1 LTLQN
6 DTSQQTTAGDILKAI
21 FPSGSITGAPK
32 IRSME
37 IIREVENVPRGISMG
52 AIGYF
57 AFDGRIDLN
66 VAIRTISFKD
76 GVARLN
82 VGGAIVADSDPA
94 EEYEESLLKA
104 KALLAALRNFE
115 F

>member
-1 LTLQN
+1 VCRGRAVDSPLLNTLSPLFG
-6 DTSQQTTAGDILKAI
+6 SQHKSLIL
-21 FPSGSITGAPK
+21 F
-32 IRSME
+32 
-37 IIREVENVPRGISMG
+37 
-52 AIGYF
+52 GYC

-76 GVARLN
+76 SVARLN

-94 EEYEESLLKA
+94 EEDEESLLKA